1 MVLAS
6 FLAIPEKNTL
16 AWRSLPCA
24 MSATLLSVHDDL
36 VYHPRTPPILLA
48 SAWSLVLLR
57 VTTGVLVFDFST
69 KIDGI
74 LDSKE
79 SHVEGFVCMNERRL
93 KRGDDGVGP
102 R

>member
-1 MVLAS
+1 
-6 FLAIPEKNTL
+6 
-16 AWRSLPCA
+16 
-24 MSATLLSVHDDL
+24 MSATFLSVYDDL
-36 VYHPRTPPILLA
+36 VYLPRTTPTLLA

-57 VTTGVLVFDFST
+57 VTTDVLVCDFST

-79 SHVEGFVCMNERRL
+79 SHVEGFVCMNERRF